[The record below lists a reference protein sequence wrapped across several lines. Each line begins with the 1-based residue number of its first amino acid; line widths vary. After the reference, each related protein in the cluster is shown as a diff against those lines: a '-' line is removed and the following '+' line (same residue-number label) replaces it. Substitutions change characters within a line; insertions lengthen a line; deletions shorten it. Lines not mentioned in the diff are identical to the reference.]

1 MKSSKDYSFDNIKEL
16 FEDFAR
22 LNILVIGDLILDNYI
37 WGDVDRISPEA
48 PVQII
53 SVKRREN
60 RIGGAGNVA
69 ANLATLGCKTTIVGA
84 CGKDDGYSSLSK
96 LFNSMKIN
104 QVINAIP
111 NRPTTV
117 KSRIIAQHQQLL
129 RIDEENRSP
138 VEKSFTMPLF
148 EEINSRKEEF
158 DGVILS
164 DYAKGLLTEDFIKDI
179 ISIFKGNVPLIID
192 PKGYDYSKYRGATA
206 IKPNLKEF
214 CSAVHRPYLR
224 NEEIEEY
231 AMRMAESLDLEGV
244 VITLG
249 EDGVFVLNNKNESHL
264 IPTKAKQVYDVS
276 GAGDTFTAVFTA
288 ALILSN
294 DWFLAAK
301 SGNIASGVVISKMGT
316 ATASIDE
323 IFNDKNSYLYS

>member
-1 MKSSKDYSFDNIKEL
+1 MKSFRDYSFDNIKEL

-22 LNILVIGDLILDNYI
+22 LNILVIGDLILDKYI

-69 ANLATLGCKTTIVGA
+69 ANLSSLGCKTTIVGT
-84 CGKDDGYSSLSK
+84 CGKDDGYATLTK
-96 LFNSMKIN
+96 LFSSMGIN
-104 QVINAIP
+104 QIVNVIP
-111 NRPTTV
+111 DRPTTV

-138 VEKSFTMPLF
+138 IERGFILPLF
-148 EEINSRKEEF
+148 EEIDSRKEEF

-179 ISIFKGNVPLIID
+179 ISIFRGNVPLIID
-192 PKGYDYSKYRGATA
+192 PKGYDYSRYRGATA

-214 CSAVHRPYLR
+214 CTAVHKPDLK
-224 NEEIEEY
+224 NEEIEKY
-231 AMRMAESLDLEGV
+231 AMRMAKSLDLEGV
-244 VITLG
+244 VVTLG
-249 EDGVFVLNNKNESHL
+249 EDGVFVLNNKGESHL

-276 GAGDTFTAVFTA
+276 GAGDTFTAVFSA
-288 ALILSN
+288 ALVLSN

-316 ATASIDE
+316 ATVSIDE
-323 IFNDKNSYLYS
+323 IFNDKNSHLCS